1 VIRSLQRVKST
12 RSANSTVTWE
22 NRPAMMF
29 SPVLSLGCDR
39 GGQHVEQQLL
49 GTFLLCGQQAMRPV

>member
-1 VIRSLQRVKST
+1 
-12 RSANSTVTWE
+12 
-22 NRPAMMF
+22 MMF